1 MSDDRSALDRTID
14 KIGMGW
20 YQWSLLA
27 LCGFGWMADN
37 MWLQGVAVILPRVQ
51 DHFHISDSRIGIL
64 SSSIFFG
71 MMIGAVGWGTCA
83 DIMGRR
89 VAFQST
95 LFFAAVFG
103 LLSPF
108 MPNYG
113 SLCLCF
119 FFLGSAVGGSM
130 PTDGTLFIENVPHA
144 KRYLLTA
151 LSVFFSLGAVVSS
164 ILGAVII
171 PSHSCPESPDE
182 PCDPNTQNLGW
193 KYMLGIL
200 GVFTAFMCIARI
212 VLFRMRESPRFLVA
226 SGRHADAVHSL
237 RRIMSFNGHDYPLT
251 IEDIMDGPQD
261 IEQQKDAQ
269 PIGSGNARPPLS
281 AGSHQMEYHAT
292 NESPDPHL
300 SHNHTFVT
308 PVEEQGPQL
317 PAAPVFAPIPHVHL
331 QKVSKLSTIPLIGH
345 PLAAWLE
352 RMELLFTPEW
362 RKTTILVWSAWALI
376 ALSYTM
382 FNVFLPKLLESRAI
396 QNGSGGRAQALKQYL
411 FYAFA
416 GVPGA
421 LLGAWMIETKLGR
434 KGSLIL
440 STLFTGVCTGAFVLV
455 QSEGAVIAVTMAI
468 SLGATT
474 MWAVLYG
481 MTPEIFSTEVRGS
494 ATGMASALSRIAG
507 MAAPLLGGWFL
518 AISPSLPIYVSTVIC
533 FAAGACALPL
543 PGDAHYP
550 RSKNSSVTFAH

>member
-1 MSDDRSALDRTID
+1 
-14 KIGMGW
+14 
-20 YQWSLLA
+20 
-27 LCGFGWMADN
+27 
-37 MWLQGVAVILPRVQ
+37 
-51 DHFHISDSRIGIL
+51 
-64 SSSIFFG
+64 
-71 MMIGAVGWGTCA
+71 
-83 DIMGRR
+83 MGRR
-89 VAFQST
+89 IAFQST
-95 LFFAAVFG
+95 LFFASLFG
-103 LLSPF
+103 LLTPF

-171 PSHSCPESPDE
+171 PSHSCPEGPDE
-182 PCDPNTQNLGW
+182 PCDVNTQNLGW
-193 KYMLGIL
+193 KYVLGIL
-200 GVFTAFMCIARI
+200 GVFTAFMCLARI
-212 VLFRMRESPRFLVA
+212 VFFRMRESPRYLVA
-226 SGRHADAVHSL
+226 SGRHAEAVHSL
-237 RRIMSFNGHDYPLT
+237 RKIISFNGHDYPLT
-251 IEDIMDGPQD
+251 IDDITDDPD
-261 IEQQKDAQ
+261 IEQGKVAQ
-269 PIGSGNARPPLS
+269 PAGNGDVRLS
-281 AGSHQMEYHAT
+281 LSTRSSQMVYHST

-300 SHNHTFVT
+300 SHTHSFAT
-308 PVEEQGPQL
+308 PVEEQTPQFL
-317 PAAPVFAPIPHVHL
+317 PSRVPEVIPHATS
-331 QKVSKLSTIPLIGH
+331 QPKGAKIRAIPIIGR
-345 PLAAWLE
+345 PLASWLE
-352 RMELLFTPEW
+352 RMERLFTPEW

-416 GVPGA
+416 GVPGS
-421 LLGAWMIETKLGR
+421 LLGAWMIETRLGR

-440 STLFTGVCTGAFVLV
+440 STLITGVCTGAFVLV
-455 QSEGAVIAVTMAI
+455 ESQGAVIAVTMAI

-494 ATGMASALSRIAG
+494 ATGMASALSRISG

-543 PGDAHYP
+543 PGDADYP
-550 RSKNSSVTFAH
+550 RSRKSVVTLAH